1 MNRTRR
7 VTARTTLALL
17 TLALTAAGTVTAQG
31 TTPKPITFTAFFAD
45 PNANWNGMQ
54 DEVGKVITAKTGVT
68 LKAEFAVGSPD
79 EKINLIAASGQ
90 YPDLIS
96 PKGAA
101 GVLVDAGA
109 MLDLTDLI
117 NKYAPNIKRVIGN
130 QFDRMRFSNKDRGIY
145 FVPTND
151 AINQTYFDTDAWFKL
166 QLAALK
172 EQKYPQVK
180 TLADYEKVI
189 ATYIKAHPKTAD
201 GRPTIGLSL
210 LADDWRF
217 LISVTNPAFW
227 ATGGS
232 DDGEWYID
240 PKTYKATLHFFK
252 PEEREYFRWLN
263 HMNDIGLLDPESF
276 TQKYDQYLAK
286 IASGRVVGVI
296 DAGWEIGDAVNSLK
310 AAGKHDQMYGRFGV
324 TTKPGIKV
332 AYNQPTGFVGGWG
345 IGITKSC
352 KDPIAAIKFLDY
364 LASPEGQVLKNW
376 GVQGKQYVVQGGK
389 RVIPDAVL
397 KQKNGDP
404 ATFQRTTGVGNY
416 NISIRYGD
424 GVKDP
429 GGNYYTTTYPEQI
442 IDAYTPSEK
451 AALSAYK
458 AKLWNDLLPKAST
471 FQPKPWGAA
480 WSIQVSQD
488 NPLNEFF
495 NKEQDIARKAIPR
508 MILGKP
514 ADFDKAYDA
523 FLAELTAKV
532 GKYAD
537 MESALVKDRLT
548 LWNVI
553 K

>member
-1 MNRTRR
+1 MNRTQRS
-7 VTARTTLALL
+7 ARTALALL
-17 TLALTAAGTVTAQG
+17 TAALAVTGTVTAQG
-31 TTPKPITFTAFFAD
+31 ASPKPVTFSAFFAD

-54 DEVGKVITAKTGVT
+54 DEIGRVITAKTGVT

-96 PKGAA
+96 PKGAG

-117 NKYAPNIKRVIGN
+117 NRYAPNIKRIMGKE
-130 QFDRMRFSNKDRGIY
+130 FDRMRFSNKDRGIY
-145 FVPTND
+145 FIPTND
-151 AINQTYFDTDAWFKL
+151 PIGQTYFDTDAWFKL
-166 QLAALK
+166 QLGALK

-180 TLADYEKVI
+180 TLKDYEKVI
-189 ATYIKAHPKTAD
+189 ATYVKAHPKTPD

-240 PKTYKATLHFFK
+240 PKTYKATLHFFR

-286 IASGRVVGVI
+286 IASGRVVGLI
-296 DAGWEIGDAVNSLK
+296 DAGWQIGDAVNALK
-310 AAGKHDQMYGRFGV
+310 AAGKTEQMYGRFGV
-324 TTKPGIKV
+324 TTRPGIKA

-345 IGITKSC
+345 IGITKAC
-352 KDPIAAIKFLDY
+352 KDPVAAIKFLDY

-376 GVQGKQYVVQGGK
+376 GIQGKQYVVQGGK
-389 RVIPDAVL
+389 RVIPTAVL
-397 KQKNGDP
+397 KQKNTNP
-404 ATFQRTTGVGNY
+404 AAFQRTTGIGNY
-416 NISIRYGD
+416 NISVRYGD
-424 GVKDP
+424 GVKDQS
-429 GGNYYTTTYPEQI
+429 GNYYTTTYPEQI
-442 IDAYTPSEK
+442 IDAYTPAEK
-451 AALSAYK
+451 AALKAYK
-458 AKLWNDLLPKAST
+458 ARLWNDLLPKAST

-480 WSIQVSQD
+480 WSIQVAQD

-495 NKEQDIARKAIPR
+495 NKEQDITRKAIPK

-514 ADFDKAYDA
+514 ADFDRAYDA
-523 FLAELTAKV
+523 FLAELDSKL
-532 GKYAD
+532 GKYAV
-537 MESALVKDRLT
+537 METELIKDRLK
-548 LWNVI
+548 LWGVI

>member
-1 MNRTRR
+1 MNRIR
-7 VTARTTLALL
+7 TARSAALALL
-17 TLALTAAGTVTAQG
+17 TVSLSAAGTGTAQG
-31 TTPKPITFTAFFAD
+31 TAPKPVTFTAFFAD

-54 DEVGKVITAKTGVT
+54 DDVGKVITAKTGVT
-68 LKAEFAVGSPD
+68 VKAEFAVGSPD

-96 PKGAA
+96 PKGAG

-117 NKYAPNIKRVIGN
+117 NKHAPNIKRVIGN
-130 QFDRMRFSNKDRGIY
+130 QFDRMRFSSKDRGIY
-145 FVPTND
+145 FIPTND

-166 QLAALK
+166 QLGALK

-180 TLADYEKVI
+180 TLKDFEKVI
-189 ATYIKAHPKTAD
+189 ATYVKAHPKTAD

-240 PKTYKATLHFFK
+240 PKTYKAQPHFFR

-263 HMNDIGLLDPESF
+263 HMNAVGLLDPESF

-286 IASGRVVGVI
+286 IASGRVVGLI
-296 DAGWEIGDAVNSLK
+296 DAGWQIGDAVNSLK
-310 AAGKHDQMYGRFGV
+310 AAGKYDQMYGRFGA
-324 TTKPGIKV
+324 TTKPGIRP

-345 IGITKSC
+345 IGITKAC
-352 KDPIAAIKFLDY
+352 KDPVAAIKFLDY

-376 GVQGKQYVVQGGK
+376 GVQGKHYTLQGGR
-389 RVIPDAVL
+389 RVIPAAVL
-397 KQKNGDP
+397 KQKNGNP
-404 ATFQRTTGVGNY
+404 AAFQRTTGIGNY

-424 GVKDP
+424 GVKDST
-429 GGNYYTTTYPEQI
+429 GNYYTTTYPEQI
-442 IDAYTPSEK
+442 IDAYTPAEK

-458 AKLWNDLLPKAST
+458 VKLWNDLLPKAST
-471 FQPKPWGAA
+471 FQPKAWGAA
-480 WSIQVSQD
+480 WSIQVAQD

-495 NKEQDIARKAIPR
+495 TKEQDIARKAIPK

-523 FLAELTAKV
+523 FLAELDSKL
-532 GKYAD
+532 GKYAE
-537 MESALVKDRLT
+537 METELIRDRLK
-548 LWNVI
+548 LWGVI